1 MRRSGSFVAPN
12 HGEPAPTT
20 TMDTD
25 TYELA
30 TPPAADEVL
39 LQGESQPPRNAA
51 ARLYPG
57 CLHQLFEAAAR
68 RWPDAVAIDV
78 PPGPSRPER
87 LLVSYA
93 ELERRAR
100 AIAGRLQPLVTRE
113 CVVAIM
119 LPRDSDLLYAA
130 QLAVLKTGAA
140 YLCID
145 PAFPDDRVNALLA
158 DSDAV
163 ALLTDTSGQD
173 RARGTIS
180 IAFDARALVTRGV
193 TDDDELA
200 PPDWLGPSSLAY
212 IIYTSGTTG
221 IPKGTLIE
229 HASIVNLVRYDLVEF
244 DLGPGDRVA
253 QNSSAG
259 YDSSVEEIWLA
270 LAAGATLVVMDEDV
284 VRLGPDLP
292 AWLRQE
298 RINVFCPTPTML
310 RATGCR
316 DPERELPD
324 LRLLYVG
331 GEQLPRDL
339 ADRWSRGRRL
349 ENGYGPT
356 ECTVTASHTR
366 IQPGTE
372 VSIGRPVPGISA
384 WVLDESLREVPDGET
399 GELCLGGIGLARGYH
414 RRPELTADR
423 FPEHP
428 TLGRI
433 YRTGDLAHR
442 TADGLFH
449 LHGRLDSQVKLRGHR
464 VELEEI
470 EARLARCDGVRQA
483 ACRLQ
488 EAGVTQ
494 VLVAFVVPA
503 TKGAPPDE
511 EKLRQL
517 LRATL
522 PAHMVP
528 ARIATLPA
536 LPTTTGGK
544 LDRRSLPNLVVDGLG
559 DGPDSV
565 AARNAAEAR
574 VAGAFGEVLQLNAPP
589 SVTAD
594 FFLDLGGDSLSA
606 AIAVSVLQDD
616 PEMAAITVRD
626 IYEHPSAAE
635 LAAFA
640 AETIGRRGEMARPH
654 EHRRPVKRPVAAT
667 LFQSMSLLM
676 DFVIASLV
684 SYVVL
689 FHATPAVA
697 ERIGVVTLTLLLPPL
712 VLFGLTAYTVAT
724 VAYAAWVKRR
734 LIGRYRPMR
743 VPVWG
748 RLWLK
753 HWVVSRAAS
762 RIPWWLLEG
771 TEYQKIALRALGARI
786 GERVHIH
793 RGVDLT
799 EGGWD
804 LLEIGDDVTLSQ
816 GASIRVIE
824 VEAGEMITG
833 PVILESGC
841 TLDVHAGVR
850 TDCRVERDAFLTAHS
865 SLARGG
871 RIPRGERWDGI
882 PARAAG
888 LAPPVPTVTRDR
900 TFSPRAAGDFLLT
913 ARLALVMFLALPTEL
928 LSLVAWQSYAG
939 SVSPTASALDTIL
952 DVRAMVTVVAL
963 ALVAVP
969 LTLLMAAIACRVIG
983 HDGRDRVVSRWSAA
997 YVPLW
1002 LVPDLVDSAQRWLY
1016 GTLFWPYWLRLAGA
1030 RVGRDC
1036 EISSLIDALPATM
1049 DIGDHAF
1056 CADGIYLG
1064 GARVHR
1070 GTVTVRP
1077 VALASNVFV
1086 GNGALIS
1093 GGVRVPED
1101 TLLGIN
1107 TVADPRLLRPHT
1119 GWFGH
1124 PPLRLRRRPV
1134 GASDARHAEHPSML
1148 RRATRLFWE
1157 TARFTLPIG
1166 PVLAFFLYLWAIE
1179 RVTATGSLLYLT
1191 IAIPLITLGTALL
1204 PIVAALATKW
1214 LLLGRVRPGAHPL
1227 WSCWAS
1233 RWDFFCVVWNVY
1245 VRELAAELR
1254 WTALLAVLL
1263 RAAGARVGRGVV
1275 LDGRFAEDLPDP
1287 DMITI
1292 EDGATVEGM
1301 FQAHTFED
1309 RVLKNGPVVIRAGA
1323 TVAHN
1328 AVLLYGADIGAHTH
1342 VAPHSVI
1349 MKHERLLPG
1358 IDYEGFPIRR
1368 AAGESI

>member
-1 MRRSGSFVAPN
+1 
-12 HGEPAPTT
+12 
-20 TMDTD
+20 MDTD
-25 TYELA
+25 TYEVA
-30 TPPAADEVL
+30 TTLTASNVVLQDERL
-39 LQGESQPPRNAA
+39 PSRYAPRPDAC
-51 ARLYPG
+51 
-57 CLHQLFEAAAR
+57 CLHRFFEAAAR
-68 RWPDAVAIDV
+68 EWPDAVAIDV
-78 PPGPSRPER
+78 PPGRSRPER

-100 AIAGRLQPLVTRE
+100 AIAGCLRALVTRE
-113 CVVAIM
+113 CAVAIM

-130 QLAVLKTGAA
+130 QLAVLKAGAA
-140 YLCID
+140 YMCID
-145 PAFPDDRVNALLA
+145 PAFPDDRIRTLLA
-158 DSDAV
+158 DSEAV
-163 ALLTDTSGQD
+163 ALLTDASGQD
-173 RARGTIS
+173 RVRGMIN
-180 IAFDARALVTRGV
+180 IAFDAWALTTRCV
-193 TDDDELA
+193 AVDDEV
-200 PPDWLGPSSLAY
+200 PPPTWLGPSSLAY
-212 IIYTSGTTG
+212 VIYTSGTTG
-221 IPKGTLIE
+221 TPKGSLIE
-229 HASIVNLVRYDLVEF
+229 HGGIVNLVRSDLAEF
-244 DLGPGDRVA
+244 ELGPGDRVA
-253 QNSSAG
+253 QNSSAV
-259 YDSSVEEIWLA
+259 YDSSVEETWLA
-270 LAAGATLVVMDEDV
+270 LAAGATLVVMDDDA

-292 AWLRQE
+292 AWLRCE
-298 RINVFCPTPTML
+298 RIHVFCPTPTLL

-316 DPERELPD
+316 DPEHELPD
-324 LRLLYVG
+324 LRLVYVG
-331 GEQLPRDL
+331 GEALPRDV
-339 ADRWSRGRRL
+339 AERWARGRRL

-356 ECTVTASHTR
+356 ECAVTALRAWIHPR
-366 IQPGTE
+366 AE
-372 VSIGRPVPGISA
+372 VSIGRPVPGINA
-384 WVLDESLREVPDGET
+384 WVLDESLRDVPDGEM
-399 GELCLGGIGLARGYH
+399 GELCLGGAGLARGYH
-414 RRPELTADR
+414 RRPELTAEK

-442 TADGLFH
+442 TANGVFH
-449 LHGRLDSQVKLRGHR
+449 VHGRLDSQVKLRGHR

-470 EARLARCDGVRQA
+470 EARLARCDGVQEA

-488 EAGVTQ
+488 EAGATQ
-494 VLVAFVVPA
+494 VLVGYVVPA
-503 TKGAPPDE
+503 RADSPPDE

-528 ARIATLPA
+528 ARIATLAA
-536 LPTTTGGK
+536 LPTTLGGK
-544 LDRRSLPNLVVDGLG
+544 LDRRALPTIDVDGLV
-559 DGPDSV
+559 DGPDTV
-565 AARNAAEAR
+565 TPRNAAEAR
-574 VAGAFGEVLQLNAPP
+574 IAAAFAEVLQLNAPP

-606 AIAVSVLQDD
+606 AIAVSILQDE
-616 PEMAAITVRD
+616 PATAAITVRD
-626 IYEHPSAAE
+626 LYEHPSAAA

-640 AETIGRRGEMARPH
+640 EETIGARGENTRP
-654 EHRRPVKRPVAAT
+654 EVRQRPVRRPVAAT
-667 LFQSMSLLM
+667 LFQSVWLLT
-676 DFVIASLV
+676 DFVIASFV

-697 ERIGVVTLTLLLPPL
+697 NRIGVVTLTLLFPL
-712 VLFGLTAYTVAT
+712 LSLIGLTAYTVGT

-748 RLWLK
+748 RQWLK
-753 HWVVSRAAS
+753 HWVVSRAAA

-793 RGVDLT
+793 RGVELT
-799 EGGWD
+799 DGGWD

-816 GASIRVIE
+816 GAAVRLTE
-824 VEAGEMITG
+824 LEDGEMIVG
-833 PVILESGC
+833 PVVLESGC
-841 TLDVHAGVR
+841 TLDVNAGVR

-865 SLARGG
+865 SLPRGG

-888 LAPPVPTVTRDR
+888 QAPAPPTVARDR
-900 TFSPRAAGDFLLT
+900 TFSPRVAGDLLLT
-913 ARLALVMFLALPTEL
+913 ARLALVMFLALPAEL
-928 LSLVAWQSYAG
+928 LSLAVWQWYAG
-939 SVSPTASALDTIL
+939 SLSSTASAVDTLL
-952 DVRAMVTVVAL
+952 DVRAMLTVVAL
-963 ALVAVP
+963 AVVAVP

-983 HDGRDRVVSRWSAA
+983 HGRDRVVSRWSAA
-997 YVPLW
+997 YIPLW

-1016 GTLFWPYWLRLAGA
+1016 GTLLWPHWLRLAGA

-1036 EISSLIDALPATM
+1036 EVSSLIDALPGTI
-1049 DIGDHAF
+1049 DIGDHTF

-1077 VALASNVFV
+1077 VALASNVFL
-1086 GNGALIS
+1086 GNGALVP
-1093 GGVRVPED
+1093 GGVRVPEG

-1119 GWFGH
+1119 AWFGH
-1124 PPLRLRRRPV
+1124 PSLRLRRRQV
-1134 GASDARHAEHPSML
+1134 SAEEVRRAEHPSAL
-1148 RRATRLFWE
+1148 RRATRVCWE
-1157 TARFTLPIG
+1157 TARFLLPIG
-1166 PVLAFFLYLWAIE
+1166 PVLAFLLYLWSIE
-1179 RVTATGSLLYLT
+1179 RVTVTGSLLNLV
-1191 IAIPLITLGTALL
+1191 IAIPLVTLGTALL

-1214 LLLGRVRPGAHPL
+1214 LLLGRVRPGMHQL

-1263 RAAGARVGRGVV
+1263 RAAGVRVGRGVV

-1292 EDGATVEGM
+1292 EDGATVEGT

-1309 RVLKNGPVVIRAGA
+1309 RVLKNGPVVIRAAA

-1328 AVLLYGADIGAHTH
+1328 AVLLYGADVGANTH

-1358 IDYEGFPIRR
+1358 IAYEGFPIRR
-1368 AAGESI
+1368 VAEEQV

>member
-1 MRRSGSFVAPN
+1 
-12 HGEPAPTT
+12 
-20 TMDTD
+20 MDTD
-25 TYELA
+25 TYEVA
-30 TPPAADEVL
+30 TPFTDTDEVL
-39 LQGESQPPRNAA
+39 QGEPLHSRSA
-51 ARLYPG
+51 ARPYPEL
-57 CLHQLFEAAAR
+57 LHQLFESAAR
-68 RWPDAVAIDV
+68 EWPDAVAIEV
-78 PPGPSRPER
+78 PPGPSRSKR
-87 LLVSYA
+87 LQVSYA

-100 AIAGRLQPLVTRE
+100 AIASHLRALVTRE

-130 QLAVLKTGAA
+130 QLAVLKVGAA
-140 YLCID
+140 YMCID
-145 PAFPDDRVNALLA
+145 PTFPDDRVSELLA
-158 DSDAV
+158 DSDAI
-163 ALLTDTSGQD
+163 ALLTDVSGQG
-173 RARGTIS
+173 RARRMIK
-180 IAFDARALVTRGV
+180 IAFDARALAMH
-193 TDDDELA
+193 DAAEDDEPTPA
-200 PPDWLGPSSLAY
+200 VWLGPSSLAY
-212 IIYTSGTTG
+212 VIYTSGTTG
-221 IPKGTLIE
+221 TPKGTLIE
-229 HASIVNLVRYDLVEF
+229 HASIVNLVRYDRTEF
-244 DLGPGDRVA
+244 GLGPGDRVG
-253 QNSSAG
+253 QNSSAV

-270 LAAGATLVVMDEDV
+270 LAAGATLVVMDDDA
-284 VRLGPDLP
+284 VRLGPNLP
-292 AWLRQE
+292 AWLRRE
-298 RINVFCPTPTML
+298 RINVFCPTPTLL
-310 RATGCR
+310 RAIACR

-331 GEQLPRDL
+331 GEALPRDV
-339 ADRWSRGRRL
+339 AERWARGRRL

-356 ECTVTASHTR
+356 ECTVTALHAR
-366 IQPGTE
+366 IHPHAE
-372 VSIGRPVPGISA
+372 VSIGRPVSGIDA
-384 WVLDESLREVPDGET
+384 WVLDESLREVADGEL
-399 GELCLGGIGLARGYH
+399 GELCLGGAGLARGYH
-414 RRPELTADR
+414 RRPDLTAER

-442 TADGLFH
+442 TADGVFH
-449 LHGRLDSQVKLRGHR
+449 VHGRLDSQVKLRGHR

-470 EARLARCDGVRQA
+470 EARLARCDGVQGA

-488 EAGVTQ
+488 DTGVTQ

-503 TKGAPPDE
+503 WPGTPPNE
-511 EKLRQL
+511 ERLREL
-517 LRATL
+517 LRASL

-536 LPTTTGGK
+536 LPTTSGGK
-544 LDRRSLPNLVVDGLG
+544 LDRRSLPNIDVDGVG
-559 DGPDSV
+559 AGPETV
-565 AARNAAEAR
+565 AARNAVEAS
-574 VAGAFGEVLQLNAPP
+574 VASAFAEVLRLNAPA

-606 AIAVSVLQDD
+606 AIAVSILQDL
-616 PEMAAITVRD
+616 PATASITVRVL
-626 IYEHPSAAE
+626 YEHPSTAE

-640 AETIGRRGEMARPH
+640 ARNSNQLHERARPG
-654 EHRRPVKRPVAAT
+654 EPERPVKRPVAAT
-667 LFQSMSLLM
+667 LFQSGWLLT

-684 SYVVL
+684 SYVFL

-697 ERIGVVTLTLLLPPL
+697 ERIGVVTLTLLFPL
-712 VLFGLTAYTVAT
+712 LALLGLTGYTITT

-748 RLWLK
+748 REWLR
-753 HWVVSRAAS
+753 HWVVSRAAA

-793 RGVDLT
+793 RGVDLSD
-799 EGGWD
+799 GGWD

-816 GASIRVIE
+816 GATVRLIE
-824 VEAGEMITG
+824 LDAGDMIVG
-833 PVILESGC
+833 PVVLESGC

-850 TDCRVERDAFLTAHS
+850 TDCRVERDAYLTAHS
-865 SLARGG
+865 SLPRGG
-871 RIPRGERWDGI
+871 RIPGGERWEGI

-888 LAPPVPTVTRDR
+888 QAPPVPMVARAR
-900 TFSPRAAGDFLLT
+900 TFSPRAAGDLLLT
-913 ARLALVMFLALPTEL
+913 ARLALVMFLALPTEV
-928 LSLVAWQSYAG
+928 LSLTLWQWYAG
-939 SVSPTASALDTIL
+939 DFSSTASALDTLL
-952 DVRAMVTVVAL
+952 DVRAMITLVAVAVVAL
-963 ALVAVP
+963 P
-969 LTLLMAAIACRVIG
+969 LTLLMAAIACRVMD
-983 HDGRDRVVSRWSAA
+983 HRRDRVVSRWSAA

-1016 GTLFWPYWLRLAGA
+1016 GTLLWPHWLRLAGA

-1036 EISSLIDALPATM
+1036 EISSLIDALPAT
-1049 DIGDHAF
+1049 IEVGDHTF

-1077 VALASNVFV
+1077 VALASNVFL
-1086 GNGALIS
+1086 GNGALVPA
-1093 GGVRVPED
+1093 GVRVPEG

-1124 PPLRLRRRPV
+1124 PPLRLRRRP
-1134 GASDARHAEHPSML
+1134 GSATDARAAEHPTTL
-1148 RRATRLFWE
+1148 RRASRLFWE
-1157 TARFTLPIG
+1157 TARFLLPAG
-1166 PVLAFFLYLWAIE
+1166 PVVAFLLYLWAIE
-1179 RVTATGSLLYLT
+1179 RVTTTGSLLHLT
-1191 IAIPLITLGTALL
+1191 IAIPLITFGTALL

-1245 VRELAAELR
+1245 VRELAAALR
-1254 WTALLAVLL
+1254 GTALLAVLL
-1263 RAAGARVGRGVV
+1263 RAAGVRIGRGVV

-1323 TVAHN
+1323 TVSDN
-1328 AVLLYGADIGAHTH
+1328 AVLLYGADIGANTH

-1368 AAGESI
+1368 VAGELV